1 MVRGPEPTHRLHLGP
16 GREAQPQR
24 CKPVASLAKKTTPQ
38 PQLLTCWHGNNLSS
52 LVGTLDAHSQVNR
65 AEGLL
70 LRVHRKMKDG
80 DETEV
85 AALLGE
91 VSSLLSAKF
100 EIRTNLRRVSATL
113 DLCQVT
119 QSTHRGGV
127 HKCIPGGTFPKF
139 VVV

>member
-1 MVRGPEPTHRLHLGP
+1 M
-16 GREAQPQR
+16 
-24 CKPVASLAKKTTPQ
+24 
-38 PQLLTCWHGNNLSS
+38 
-52 LVGTLDAHSQVNR
+52 NR

-70 LRVHRKMKDG
+70 LRVHRKLKEG

-91 VSSLLSAKF
+91 VSSLLSAKL

-119 QSTHRGGV
+119 QSTHGGGV